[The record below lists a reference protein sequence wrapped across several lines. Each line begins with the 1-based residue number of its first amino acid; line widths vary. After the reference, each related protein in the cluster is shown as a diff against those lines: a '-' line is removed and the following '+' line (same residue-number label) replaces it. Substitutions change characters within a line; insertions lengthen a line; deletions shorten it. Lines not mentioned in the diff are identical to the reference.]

1 MDRKV
6 RKEKA
11 ALLVTQKDS
20 EALLDHRGP
29 QERLVSP
36 DSQGPKVT
44 AVCLAETVLK
54 DCRVHKVHQGS
65 WASLELRESL
75 ERYFLTCDSKVTKET
90 QVFQDN
96 QACQEEREP
105 LEEMATQDFL
115 DPKAP
120 RVW

>member
-1 MDRKV
+1 M
-6 RKEKA
+6 
-11 ALLVTQKDS
+11 LVTQKDS
-20 EALLDHRGP
+20 EALLGHRGP

-44 AVCLAETVLK
+44 EACLAGMALK
-54 DCRVHKVHQGS
+54 DCRVYKVHQGS

-75 ERYFLTCDSKVTKET
+75 ARYFLTCDSKGTKET
-90 QVFQDN
+90 QAFRDS
-96 QACQEEREP
+96 QACREEREP

-120 RVW
+120 RVR